1 LLFMQK
7 NLSNFIPRLKNKL
20 RLESYL
26 RQNNLRIW
34 QLTRKV
40 TATAKLDASQA
51 PVAFFN
57 ASTRLYGV
65 SLNAAFSFL
74 TALGLQLAGT
84 PVVHFACGSGM
95 SRCVLGTNRDDVSAS
110 PPCRRCTAQSRWL
123 YANAPTMWFGY
134 QQDES
139 LRRIVEGQDVPC
151 LSELEYQDRP
161 LGALV
166 LPGLRWVLRRHHLV
180 DDEPTRMLLRE
191 FILSAHNVAEE
202 FDRFLTL
209 VEPQAVV
216 LFNGMMAPEAAAGW
230 VARRKGIRV
239 ITHEVGLQPFTAFFT
254 DGDATAYP
262 IDIPDDFE
270 LSPEQEALLDAYLEQ
285 RFQGKFSMAGIQFWP
300 QMEGLSEIFLEK
312 AARFK
317 QTVPVF
323 TNVIFD
329 TSQAH
334 ANRLFPHM
342 FAWLDHVLEAARRHT
357 DTLFVIRAHPDESRR
372 GKESRES
379 VEGWVRR
386 TRADELHNVVFIPP
400 AEYLSSYELIQRS
413 KFVMVYN
420 SSIGLEASLMGAAV
434 LCAGKARYTQLD
446 TVYFPQTQ
454 QDYLQ
459 KLEEL
464 LGVSAVEAPEAH
476 RRNAR
481 RFLFYQL
488 FKASLPFSDFL
499 EPSTVM
505 PGFVTLRRFHW
516 QRLTPDLSL
525 VMHIILEGVLHGKA
539 FLIDEKEHSNV

>member
-1 LLFMQK
+1 M
-7 NLSNFIPRLKNKL
+7 
-20 RLESYL
+20 
-26 RQNNLRIW
+26 
-34 QLTRKV
+34 
-40 TATAKLDASQA
+40 
-51 PVAFFN
+51 
-57 ASTRLYGV
+57 
-65 SLNAAFSFL
+65 
-74 TALGLQLAGT
+74 
-84 PVVHFACGSGM
+84 
-95 SRCVLGTNRDDVSAS
+95 
-110 PPCRRCTAQSRWL
+110 
-123 YANAPTMWFGY
+123 
-134 QQDES
+134 
-139 LRRIVEGQDVPC
+139 VEGQDVPC
-151 LSELEYQDRP
+151 LSELEYQGRP

-166 LPGLRWVLRRHHLV
+166 LPGLRWVLRRHHLK

-202 FDRFLTL
+202 FERFLTL

-216 LFNGMMAPEAAAGW
+216 LFNGMMAPEAAARW
-230 VARRKGIRV
+230 VAYQKGIRV

-262 IDIPDDFE
+262 IDIPEDFD
-270 LSPEQEALLDAYLEQ
+270 LNPEQNAHLDAYLEQ

-300 QMEGLSEIFLEK
+300 QMEGLSQDFLEK

-342 FAWLDHVLEAARRHT
+342 FVWLDQVLEAARQHT

-379 VEGWVRR
+379 VEEWVRH
-386 TRADELHNVVFIPP
+386 TRADALPNVVFIPP
-400 AEYLSSYELIQRS
+400 GEYLSSYELIQRS

-434 LCAGKARYTQLD
+434 LCAGKARYTQLE

-459 KLEEL
+459 RLEQL
-464 LGVSAVEAPEAH
+464 LGMSAVEAPEAH

-481 RFLFYQL
+481 RFLYYQL
-488 FKASLPFSDFL
+488 FKSSLPFSDFL
-499 EPSTVM
+499 VPSPVM

-516 QRLTPDLSL
+516 QRLTADLSPTMDVL
-525 VMHIILEGVLHGKA
+525 VRGILEGEP
-539 FLIDEKEHSNV
+539 FLLGEKEAKRG

>member
-1 LLFMQK
+1 
-7 NLSNFIPRLKNKL
+7 
-20 RLESYL
+20 
-26 RQNNLRIW
+26 
-34 QLTRKV
+34 
-40 TATAKLDASQA
+40 
-51 PVAFFN
+51 
-57 ASTRLYGV
+57 
-65 SLNAAFSFL
+65 
-74 TALGLQLAGT
+74 
-84 PVVHFACGSGM
+84 
-95 SRCVLGTNRDDVSAS
+95 
-110 PPCRRCTAQSRWL
+110 
-123 YANAPTMWFGY
+123 
-134 QQDES
+134 
-139 LRRIVEGQDVPC
+139 
-151 LSELEYQDRP
+151 
-161 LGALV
+161 
-166 LPGLRWVLRRHHLV
+166 
-180 DDEPTRMLLRE
+180 
-191 FILSAHNVAEE
+191 
-202 FDRFLTL
+202 
-209 VEPQAVV
+209 
-216 LFNGMMAPEAAAGW
+216 
-230 VARRKGIRV
+230 
-239 ITHEVGLQPFTAFFT
+239 
-254 DGDATAYP
+254 
-262 IDIPDDFE
+262 
-270 LSPEQEALLDAYLEQ
+270 
-285 RFQGKFSMAGIQFWP
+285 MAGIQFWP

-516 QRLTPDLSL
+516 QRLTPDLSP